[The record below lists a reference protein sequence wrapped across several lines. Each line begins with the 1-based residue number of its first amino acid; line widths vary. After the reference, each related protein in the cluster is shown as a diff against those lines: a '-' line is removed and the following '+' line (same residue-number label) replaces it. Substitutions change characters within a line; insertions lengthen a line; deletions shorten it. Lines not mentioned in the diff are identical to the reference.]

1 MIQPFGGYCRAQLT
15 RSQSSRHSP
24 GRPPHTS
31 GEQWRVVASVC
42 SAKVTGFATRLLL
55 AIATSNEASRQ
66 KAGILEV
73 VTKKLSNY

>member
-1 MIQPFGGYCRAQLT
+1 
-15 RSQSSRHSP
+15 
-24 GRPPHTS
+24 
-31 GEQWRVVASVC
+31 VC

>member
-1 MIQPFGGYCRAQLT
+1 MIEPFDGYCRARIT
-15 RSQSSRHSP
+15 SNHSAV
-24 GRPPHTS
+24 RLWNS
-31 GEQWRVVASVC
+31 EALARKRRKSV
-42 SAKVTGFATRLLL
+42 FAERLLL